1 MENSNLNIADYAEY
15 RCPHDGKLLFKGII
29 IDGEIEIKCKGCR
42 ELVKFQGDPNHTLIC
57 KKIGCVN
64 RV

>member
-1 MENSNLNIADYAEY
+1 MTTPITQFGGYADY
-15 RCPHDGKLLFKGII
+15 RCPNDGKLLFKGII

-42 ELVKFQGDPNHTLIC
+42 ELVKLQGDPSHTLVC
-57 KKIGCVN
+57 KKIGCPN